1 MQHVRRKERRE
12 KEKAG
17 NSGRYKIKNASEK
30 GTRIEQRYKDKEVEM
45 KEKKRYEFHDTAVQ
59 INRDG

>member
-17 NSGRYKIKNASEK
+17 NSGRYKIKNRSGK
-30 GTRIEQRYKDKEVEM
+30 GTRIEQRYKEKEDEM
-45 KEKKRYEFHDTAVQ
+45 KEKRYKFHDTVAQ